1 MSTSSSSN
9 STTTATVPA
18 GLTTWTLDSTHSIAE
33 FAVKHMVVATA
44 KGRFGSVEGSL
55 QWDGQNFA
63 SASVA
68 ATIDVTSISTGDVN
82 RDGHL
87 KSDDFFNAEQFP
99 SATFRSKR
107 VDATDGNEFKVIGDL
122 TIRDI
127 TKEVVLDVEFEGQV
141 KDPYGL
147 QRAGFTA
154 QTSINR
160 REYGLSWNGMLEAG
174 GAVVA
179 DKVKITIHA
188 EFTRPA

>member
-1 MSTSSSSN
+1 MSSTPSASTADATTSG
-9 STTTATVPA
+9 TY
-18 GLTTWTLDSTHSIAE
+18 TWALDSTHSIAE

-44 KGRFGSVEGSL
+44 KGRFGAMEGSL
-55 QWDGQNFA
+55 QWDGQNLA
-63 SASVA
+63 SGSVN

-99 SATFRSKR
+99 KATFRSTRIVPGK
-107 VDATDGNEFKVIGDL
+107 GEEFQVIGDL
-122 TIRDI
+122 TVRDI
-127 TKEVVLDVEFEGQV
+127 TKEVTLEAEFEGQV

-154 QTSINR
+154 ETTINR
-160 REYGLSWNGMLEAG
+160 KEFGLNWNAVLEAG

-179 DKVKITIHA
+179 DKVKVTIHA